1 MEYRYRAKNIDS
13 KVVRGR
19 AEARDQKELYQELR
33 KKDLFL
39 IHASEVKKKVLRYKL
54 KSMEL
59 SEFSRQIAS
68 MADAGITVL
77 RALAIMKEQTLK
89 PQVLRVYTFLFDY
102 VQRGQTLS
110 AAMKASEGAFPDLM
124 INMYNAGEYSGNLA
138 NTALKMAVYY
148 EKEHRTNTKIRNA
161 MMYPIILTVVIVI
174 VIIILFTFILPQF
187 FGLFDDIDLPAITQL
202 MMNISTF
209 LTEKWYIVLAVV
221 LLLVIGGKQL
231 SRLPEVKR
239 FRHKVML
246 KMPKIGPLLEIIY
259 TARFARTLSSL
270 YSSGLAMI
278 TALEI
283 TSTIIGNTYIE
294 SQFSKA
300 IALIRQGRPLSH
312 AISTIDGFDKKL
324 TSTILIGE
332 ETGSLD
338 SMLESVAD
346 SYEYEATMA
355 IERMIAIMEPA
366 LIIVLAVIVGAIM
379 LSVMMPL
386 MSIYQDIGT
395 S

>member
-1 MEYRYRAKNIDS
+1 MEYRYRAKNLHSEVI
-13 KVVRGR
+13 RGR
-19 AEARDQKELYQELR
+19 AEARDQKELYQALR

-39 IHASEVKKKVLRYKL
+39 IHASKVKKKVLRYKL
-54 KSMEL
+54 KAMEL
-59 SEFSRQIAS
+59 SEFSRQISS
-68 MADAGITVL
+68 MSEAGITVL
-77 RALAIMKEQTLK
+77 RALAIMKEQNLK
-89 PQVLRVYTFLFDY
+89 PQVINVYTFLFEY
-102 VQRGQTLS
+102 VQLGQTLS
-110 AAMKASEGAFPDLM
+110 AAMKASEGSFPELM
-124 INMYNAGEYSGNLA
+124 INMYSAGEYSGNLA
-138 NTALKMAVYY
+138 DTALKMAIYY

-161 MMYPIILTVVIVI
+161 MMYPMILTVVILIVI
-174 VIIILFTFILPQF
+174 VVLFTFILPQF
-187 FGLFDDIDLPAITQL
+187 FGLFEDVDLPAVTQL

-209 LTEKWYIVLAVV
+209 LTEKWYIILAVV
-221 LLLVIGGKQL
+221 ALLVVGGKQL
-231 SRLPEVKR
+231 SRLPAVKN

-246 KMPKIGPLLEIIY
+246 KTPKIGGLLEIIY
-259 TARFARTLSSL
+259 TARFSRTLSSL

-300 IALIRQGRPLSH
+300 IALIRQGRPLSD
-312 AISTIDGFDKKL
+312 AIATIDGFDRKL

-366 LIIVLAVIVGAIM
+366 LIIILAVIVGAIM

-386 MSIYQDIGT
+386 MSIYQDIGA